1 MMGVDN
7 WQHWAAWFIVSFVS
21 ALLAVSFMTVLFC
34 TEVRVRVPPHTLSGR
49 KVAAERAV
57 GLRLDR
63 R

>member
-34 TEVRVRVPPHTLSGR
+34 TQVRVRS
-49 KVAAERAV
+49 
-57 GLRLDR
+57 LRTH
-63 R
+63 